1 MSELDREKVK
11 ALFADALEV
20 PSAERRAFI
29 EANSNGDA
37 LLATEVLSLLDAA
50 DSTRNIIN
58 DNRLDLSSKLRGEAS
73 AAVGSRFGNYEIIRE
88 IGHGGMGT
96 VFLAERI
103 DGEFEQTVAL
113 KLVRQSIADTAIIE
127 RFRQE
132 RQILANLG
140 HPNIAALLDGGIS
153 DKGEPFIAMEY
164 VEGLPLNEYADT
176 KQLSVPDRLRLFLK
190 VCAAVAFA
198 HRNLVVHRDIKPS
211 NILVGENGEPKLLD
225 FGLAKAFD
233 DGTNNTQTAV
243 FAFTP
248 AYASPEQILGK
259 PISTS
264 SDIYSLGVVLYE
276 LLTGKKPHEV
286 DNKSYDEVL
295 ETISV
300 HQPTPPSSVVENDT
314 VRDDRILVRTLKG
327 DIDNIVLMA
336 LRKEPERRYR
346 TVEDIA
352 DDIERH
358 LDGRPVAA
366 RPNTL
371 GYLAGKFLRRNKF
384 AVASA
389 VIVLVSLITGL
400 AFALWQANVA
410 RQERDR
416 AERRFQDVRQLSN
429 SLLFEIAPKI
439 ERLQGST
446 EARELLVKRALVY
459 LDGLSAESRDDTVLN
474 SELAD
479 AYQKIGDL
487 QGNPRKPNLSDFAGA
502 IDSYLKAKSII
513 ESLPV
518 TFENRLRLAKCHREL
533 ATIRFAQSE
542 IAASI
547 ADSERSLQLFA
558 ELQAEAPT
566 DLAITKAQ
574 LATKL
579 DYGHTFAINNQYEI
593 AVPIYSETLESL
605 RQLDRSDQEIL
616 RLSAL
621 GTAYLSN
628 ALSWDEKQEQAE
640 AENAKAIALAE
651 ELEAKFAHD
660 AEIQKTVLTVYSLA
674 SGTHED
680 IKNDVSLA
688 FAKRAL
694 DVARRSVDADTNDTQ
709 ARQNL
714 ARMHSRYGII
724 LGLVKRINEGFENL
738 RFAEK
743 IILDLIA
750 REPRNRVYQDDLGT
764 LYTRLGDAEKFA
776 GNLPGAL
783 VEYKRSAEVFKNLA
797 LSDEKN
803 AVAQRDWAQALKSVG
818 VTERKLGQNEQALA
832 SLTLTM
838 QIVDDLK
845 QKNALGKW
853 DIKIFDQ
860 VPPIIE
866 ELKGK

>member
-1 MSELDREKVK
+1 MNELDRDRVK
-11 ALFADALEV
+11 ALFADALEL
-20 PSAERRAFI
+20 PSSERRAYV
-29 EANSNGDA
+29 ETNSNGDA
-37 LLATEVLSLLDAA
+37 ALADEVISLLEAA
-50 DSTRNIIN
+50 DSTRNLIE
-58 DNRLDLSSKLRGEAS
+58 DNRIDVRSKLSDNGNNS
-73 AAVGSRFGNYEIIRE
+73 VGSRFGNYEIVRE

-127 RFRQE
+127 RFRRE

-140 HPNIAALLDGGIS
+140 HQNIAALLDGGIS

-164 VEGLPLNEYADT
+164 VEGLPLHEYADT
-176 KQLSVPDRLRLFLK
+176 RQLSVPDRLRLFLK

-211 NILVGENGEPKLLD
+211 NILVGENGEPELLD

-300 HQPTPPSSVVENDT
+300 HQPTPPSSVVDLDAT
-314 VRDDRILVRTLKG
+314 RDDRFLVRSLKG
-327 DIDNIVLMA
+327 DLDNIVLMA

-346 TVEDIA
+346 TVEDLA

-371 GYLAGKFLRRNKF
+371 GYLAGKFLKRNKL

-389 VIVLVSLITGL
+389 GVVLVSLITGL

-416 AERRFQDVRQLSN
+416 AEKRFQDVRQLSN

-446 EARELLVKRALVY
+446 EARELLVKRALTY
-459 LDGLSAESRDDTVLN
+459 LDSLAAESRGDAGL
-474 SELAD
+474 SGELAD

-502 IDSYLKAKSII
+502 IESYTKSIELI
-513 ESLPV
+513 RQLPASPANDRREAES
-518 TFENRLRLAKCHREL
+518 RREL
-533 ATIRFAQSE
+533 ASILFTQGETKRSIEESQTSIAILERL
-542 IAASI
+542 IAASPS
-547 ADSERSLQLFA
+547 DNQLMMSRVAA
-558 ELQAEAPT
+558 EIGLGYTYA
-566 DLAITKAQ
+566 K
-574 LATKL
+574 
-579 DYGHTFAINNQYEI
+579 NNQYDVAI
-593 AVPIYSETLESL
+593 PTYNKVLS
-605 RQLDRSDQEIL
+605 QLDALDGNDPEIL
-616 RLSAL
+616 RSRAIC
-621 GTAYLSN
+621 TSYLSN
-628 ALSWDEKQEQAE
+628 ALSWDGKQDDAE
-640 AENAKAIALAE
+640 AATTKAEALAR
-651 ELEAKFAHD
+651 ELEAKFPAD
-660 AEIQKTVLTVYSLA
+660 ATMQKTVFEIYSL
-674 SGTHED
+674 SSSNYET
-680 IKNDVSLA
+680 IKNDISLRYTELA
-688 FAKRAL
+688 YAVAKRSAEL
-694 DVARRSVDADTNDTQ
+694 DPFDTQ
-709 ARQNL
+709 AKQNL
-714 ARMHSRYGII
+714 AKAISRQGII
-724 LGLVKRINEGFENL
+724 LVLLKKTDEGIAKL
-738 RFAEK
+738 RTAEASFK
-743 IILDLIA
+743 DLIA
-750 REPRNRVYQDDLGT
+750 REPRNRIYQDDLGR
-764 LYTRLGDAEKFA
+764 LYTRLGDAQKFA
-776 GNLPGAL
+776 SDLPAAL
-783 VEYKRSAEVFKNLA
+783 AEYKRSAELFKALA
-797 LSDEKN
+797 DADEKN
-803 AVAQRDWAQALKSVG
+803 TVARRDWAQALKSVG
-818 VTERKLGQNEQALA
+818 VTERKLGQIEQALA

>member
-1 MSELDREKVK
+1 MNELDRDRVK
-11 ALFADALEV
+11 ALFADALEL
-20 PSAERRAFI
+20 PSSKRRAYV
-29 EANSNGDA
+29 ETNSNGDA
-37 LLATEVLSLLDAA
+37 ALADEVISLLEAA
-50 DSTRNIIN
+50 DSTRNLIE
-58 DNRLDLSSKLRGEAS
+58 DNRIDVRSKLSDNGNNS
-73 AAVGSRFGNYEIIRE
+73 VGSRFGNYEIVRE

-127 RFRQE
+127 RFRRE

-164 VEGLPLNEYADT
+164 VEGLPLHEYADT
-176 KQLSVPDRLRLFLK
+176 RQLSVPDRLRLFLK

-276 LLTGKKPHEV
+276 LLTGKKPHDVE
-286 DNKSYDEVL
+286 NKSINEVV

-300 HQPTPPSSVVENDT
+300 QQPIPPSSMLLLNSSQPELFAPKV
-314 VRDDRILVRTLKG
+314 LKG

-346 TVEDIA
+346 TVEDLA

-358 LDGRPVAA
+358 LDGRPVSA
-366 RPNTL
+366 RPNTF
-371 GYLAGKFLRRNKF
+371 GYLSGKFLARNRLG
-384 AVASA
+384 VAA
-389 VIVLVSLITGL
+389 GVLILLSLLTGF

-410 RQERDR
+410 RNERDR
-416 AERRFQDVRQLSN
+416 AEKRFQDVRQLSN

-446 EARELLVKRALVY
+446 EARELLVKRALIY
-459 LDGLSAESRDDTVLN
+459 LDSLSSESRDDADLR

-502 IDSYLKAKSII
+502 IESYLKAKSII
-513 ESLPV
+513 ETLPA
-518 TFENRLRLAKCHREL
+518 TFDNRLRLAKCHREL

-542 IAASI
+542 IASSI
-547 ADSERSLQLFA
+547 SDSESALQLFA
-558 ELQAEAPT
+558 ELYAEAPSN
-566 DLAITKAQ
+566 DAISKAQ

-593 AVPIYSETLESL
+593 AVPIYRETLRDLEN
-605 RQLDRSDQEIL
+605 LDRSDPETL
-616 RLSAL
+616 RLLAL
-621 GTAYLSN
+621 GTANLSN
-628 ALSWDEKQEQAE
+628 ALSWDEKQEE
-640 AENAKAIALAE
+640 AEVENVKAVAYAE
-651 ELEAKFAHD
+651 ELEAKFASD
-660 AEIQKTVLTVYSLA
+660 AEIQKTILAVFSLA
-674 SGTHED
+674 SSTHEN

-694 DVARRSVDADTNDTQ
+694 DVARRSVDADPMDTQ

-714 ARMHSRYGII
+714 ARNHSRYGII
-724 LGLVKRINEGFENL
+724 LGLVKRVDEGFENL
-738 RFAEK
+738 RTAEK

-764 LYTRLGDAEKFA
+764 LYTRLGDAEKFT
-776 GNLPGAL
+776 GNLPRAL
-783 VEYKRSAEVFKNLA
+783 VEYRRSAEVFKSLA

-818 VTERKLGQNEQALA
+818 VTEKKLGQNEQALA
-832 SLTLTM
+832 SLTKTM
-838 QIVDDLK
+838 EIIDKLK
-845 QKNALGKW
+845 AQNALGKW
-853 DIKIFDQ
+853 DAKIFDQ
-860 VPPIIE
+860 VPTIIA
-866 ELKGK
+866 ELTGR